1 LSLSYNI
8 FEENQ
13 SLNFGFVISMFINSN
28 EGFLIPRNCNRLT
41 FGIGKRIMRNFL
53 KTAFLLGVAYFF
65 PIYLLAQ
72 VITIQGHVR
81 EAGSNEPVMFAHVFI
96 KGLQAGTTS
105 DTSGYYKLQ
114 FDRKGKRADSVTF
127 SFMGYFTER
136 VAISPNINQTIDV
149 LLKPQFTSLGDL
161 TVTAGDNPAW
171 AMLDKIID
179 KRSKNNPESRK
190 SYACE
195 EYSKI
200 RFDLNHFTEK
210 IKENILVRPFE
221 FLWNDVD
228 TTADGV
234 PFLPVLLVEKSI
246 SHYYQSDPKKYKDV
260 VNGINATG
268 LKGPQIMRF
277 VEDLYLSP
285 NIYDDFVVMLDKSFP
300 SPLTSNYKLFY
311 DHYLMDSLDVQG
323 RKTYRMIFEPKHKR
337 ELAFTGEMLI
347 DAESLAVV
355 KVELRFDIMANV
367 NFVRSYWVS
376 QRFERVDGENWMI
389 VESQVLGDFTVIE
402 NSAEMTGFFGRKNS
416 IYKEYHIDEG
426 ISKPIFKGLE
436 LVVEADSARLR
447 SNDYW
452 EKQRYTELTEKEAGI
467 FEMVKK
473 IEKDPAFIFRRN
485 FILAFVSGYV
495 PWKKFDI
502 GSFYSFYS
510 YNPVEHSRLKFGF
523 KTGKDFYSPLRFSA
537 YTAYGFLDERW
548 KYGGT
553 ADWNLTHK
561 KKNPNRMGITYKY
574 DIEQLG
580 RSFNQLEIDHIL
592 TSLVQYGGIASRN
605 YVTEAN
611 LYFESNITTG
621 LLFRLGYFDHSISP
635 TGGQTFTVLREGIGY
650 PTKKFEAQGMSF
662 LLKFSYQNRN
672 ISGQY
677 YSNDDPKLTFRKFPD
692 AALEIKKADNDFGSG
707 IDFTKINFQLKQNIR
722 LRSLGYGQYFID
734 VGKTYGT
741 VPYPYLNIPF
751 GNQLVF
757 QDEYAFNLMNFLEF
771 ASDQY
776 VAVYLQHH
784 FGGLILDRIPLINK
798 LKWRSF
804 TFARGYWGSLSDKNN
819 QETYLFPQNLSAI
832 DQSYYEVGFGIE
844 NIFKIARV
852 DFSWR
857 LTDTNVP
864 GSYYFIVKPS
874 FKFSF

>member
-1 LSLSYNI
+1 MSRLINT
-8 FEENQ
+8 F
-13 SLNFGFVISMFINSN
+13 FFVA
-28 EGFLIPRNCNRLT
+28 
-41 FGIGKRIMRNFL
+41 
-53 KTAFLLGVAYFF
+53 AFLLTPLMVS
-65 PIYLLAQ
+65 AQ
-72 VITIQGHVR
+72 VTTIQGHVR
-81 EAGSNEPVMFAHVFI
+81 ETETNEPIMFAHVFI
-96 KGLQAGTTS
+96 KGLQVGTTT
-105 DTSGYYKLQ
+105 DTAGYYKLQ
-114 FDRKGKRADSVTF
+114 FERKGKRADSVTV

-136 VAISPNINQTIDV
+136 VAITANEVQRIDV
-149 LLKPQFTSLGDL
+149 LLKTQFTSLGNL

-171 AMLDKIID
+171 ALLDKIIE
-179 KRSKNNPESRK
+179 KRAKNNPESRR
-190 SYACE
+190 SYACQ

-300 SPLTSNYKLFY
+300 SPITSTYRLFY
-311 DHYLMDSLDVQG
+311 DHYLMDSLDVDG
-323 RKTYRMIFEPKHKR
+323 RKTYQIIFEPKHKR

-347 DAESLAVV
+347 DAETLAVV

-376 QRFERVDGENWMI
+376 QRFERVDGKNWMP

-402 NSAEMTGFFGRKNS
+402 NSEEMTGFFGRKNS
-416 IYKEYHIDEG
+416 TFKAYRMDEE
-426 ISKPIFKGLE
+426 ISKSVFKGSE
-436 LVVEADSARLR
+436 LVIEDDSAHQRT
-447 SNDYW
+447 NEYW

-473 IEKDPAFIFRRN
+473 IEKDPAFIFRKN

-495 PWKKFDI
+495 PWKKLDI

-523 KTGKDFYSPLRFSA
+523 RSGKDFHSPLRFSA
-537 YTAYGFLDERW
+537 YTAYGFLDEKW

-553 ADWNLTHK
+553 ADWNFTYK
-561 KKNPNRMGITYKY
+561 KKNPNRIGLSFKH

-605 YVTEAN
+605 YVTDAQV
-611 LYFESNITTG
+611 YFESNISTG
-621 LLFRLGYFDHSISP
+621 FLMRAGYFNHSISP
-635 TGGQTFTVLREGIGY
+635 TGNQVFQIIRDGLAH
-650 PTKKFEAQGMSF
+650 PSSKFETQGYSL
-662 LLKFSYQNRN
+662 LLKFSYQNRE

-677 YSNDDPKLTFRKFPD
+677 YVNDDRKLIFRKYPD
-692 AALEIKKADNDFGSG
+692 IAFEIKRADEKLGSDFS
-707 IDFTKINFQLKQNIR
+707 FTKVNFQLKQNIR

-734 VGKTYGT
+734 AGKTYGT

-771 ASDQY
+771 ASDEY

-784 FGGLILDRIPLINK
+784 LGGLILDRIPLINK

-804 TFARGYWGSLSDKNN
+804 TFARGYWGDLSDKNN

-832 DQSYYEVGFGIE
+832 NKSYYEVGFGIE

-857 LTDTNVP
+857 LTDSSVP